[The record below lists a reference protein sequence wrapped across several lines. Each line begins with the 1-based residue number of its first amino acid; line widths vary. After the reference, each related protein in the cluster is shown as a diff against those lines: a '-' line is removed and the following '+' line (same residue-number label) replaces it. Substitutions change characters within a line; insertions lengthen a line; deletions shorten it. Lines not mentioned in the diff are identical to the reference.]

1 MQLNLDYVIDRRLN
15 DIIYALEVF
24 GSSTLP
30 NTAQAVERSAN
41 VVVGVW
47 SQIASGAF
55 KHASGRYL
63 HAIENGK
70 IYPYNND
77 RFHSAVINNLPYA
90 KYIENGSGSYDM
102 KNILNTSNKVRVS
115 KKDGKRY
122 LIIPFRHG
130 TPGSVEF
137 NPMPKAVH
145 QAAKEM
151 TPSRRTAVF
160 SEPSQQGAKSYKEA
174 QLFLSQGHPQG
185 KTVTRNRYQWGG
197 RLGSQDAGGKGSKYA
212 GMVRFPRDD
221 STVGTKY
228 MTFRVMKEGSSGW
241 IRPAMPGMHLA
252 NKAKNASS
260 FVIQRI
266 ITEGFE
272 ADKKMF
278 LEMYL

>member
-185 KTVTRNRYQWGG
+185 KMVTRSSYQWGG
-197 RLGSQDAGGKGSKYA
+197 RLSKNDVPGMNKNNE